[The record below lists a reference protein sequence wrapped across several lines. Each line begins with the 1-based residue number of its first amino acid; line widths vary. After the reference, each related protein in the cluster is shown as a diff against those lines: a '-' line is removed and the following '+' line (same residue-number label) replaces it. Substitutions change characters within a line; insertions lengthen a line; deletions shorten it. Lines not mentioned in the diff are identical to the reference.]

1 MNIHLT
7 TKSTNQKTG
16 PIPVSTSPDST
27 CPPACPFMGEGCY
40 ADSGPLKIHWSAVSK
55 GTRGEPWTVFLSRVR
70 SLPESQLWRHNQ
82 AGDLPGAGNRIDSA
96 RLNQLVNSN
105 KGRKGFTYT
114 HKPVVQTPGV
124 PAEVV
129 QANRRAV
136 KAAVKAGFVVNLSG
150 NNVEHADR
158 LVRTGLPVATVVPP
172 GSPSRFT
179 TPAGNKVVICPAQRS
194 DTITCATCRLCSKP
208 DRGFIVGFL
217 PHGTGHK
224 KVSSV
229 ACNK

>member
-1 MNIHLT
+1 MNVHLT
-7 TKSTNQKTG
+7 LSSSNAKTG

-40 ADSGPLKIHWSAVSK
+40 ADNGPLKIHWLQVSK
-55 GTRGEPWTVFLSRVR
+55 RTRGEPWKVFLSRVR

-82 AGDLPGAGNRIDSA
+82 AGDLPGAGNRIDA
-96 RLNQLVNSN
+96 VRLNQLASSN

-114 HKPVVQTPGV
+114 HKPVIATPSV

-136 KAAVKAGFVVNLSG
+136 KSAVKAGFTVNLSG

-158 LVRTGLPVATVVPP
+158 LAKTGLPVATVVPP
-172 GSPSRFT
+172 GAPSRFT

-224 KVSSV
+224 KVSQV
-229 ACNK
+229 ACSK

>member
-7 TKSTNQKTG
+7 LKSTNQKTG

-27 CPPACPFMGEGCY
+27 CPPACPFRGSGCY

-55 GTRGEPWTVFLSRVR
+55 GQRGEPWAVFLSRVR
-70 SLPESQLWRHNQ
+70 SLPDDQLWRMNQ

-96 RLNQLVNSN
+96 RLNQLASSN
-105 KGRKGFTYT
+105 RGKRGFTYT

-129 QANRRAV
+129 QANRKAV
-136 KAAVKAGFVVNLSG
+136 KAAVAQGFTINLSG

-158 LVRTGLPVATVVPP
+158 LAKTGLPVATVVPP
-172 GSPSRFT
+172 GSPARFV
-179 TPAGNKVVICPAQRS
+179 TPGGNKVVVCPAQRS
-194 DTITCATCRLCSKP
+194 DTTTCDTCRLCSRA

-217 PHGTGHK
+217 PHGSGSK
-224 KVSSV
+224 KVSAV

>member
-7 TKSTNQKTG
+7 LSSSNAKTG

-27 CPPACPFMGEGCY
+27 CPPACPFRGSGCY
-40 ADSGPLKIHWSAVSK
+40 ADNGPLKIHWSQVSSGK
-55 GTRGEPWTVFLSRVR
+55 RGEPWAMFLSRVR
-70 SLPESQLWRHNQ
+70 SLPDDQLWRHNQ
-82 AGDLPGAGNRIDSA
+82 AGDLPGTGNRIDSA
-96 RLNQLVNSN
+96 RLNQLASSN
-105 KGRKGFTYT
+105 RGKRGFTYT
-114 HKPVVQTPGV
+114 HKPVISTPSV
-124 PAEVV
+124 PDKVV

-136 KAAVKAGFVVNLSG
+136 KSAVKAGFTVNLSG

-158 LVRTGLPVATVVPP
+158 LARTGLPVATVVPP
-172 GSPSRFT
+172 GAPARFV
-179 TPAGNKVVICPAQRS
+179 TPDGNRVVVCPAQRS
-194 DTITCATCRLCSKP
+194 ETITCATCRLCSKP

-217 PHGTGHK
+217 PHGSGHK